1 MHAAWQWVSW
11 RRWPGRILIAL
22 ALLALFWTSLAWWLP
37 GVLRPRI
44 ETAATEALGTPVQLK
59 GLALAPWSLQVTA
72 DGLQVG
78 PPDHPLLRL
87 AQAQTKL
94 SLSSVWQR
102 APVLQFLRLRKPE
115 VWIERLEAG
124 RFNFTPV
131 LDHLSRPSPTP
142 PSTEPARFALHN
154 IELTDGALRYDDRV
168 LKQTHRIDALQ
179 LAIPFISNLPSDVR
193 TEVLPALSARI
204 DGSALKLTGHT
215 QPFAP
220 DRPATLTLDWQ
231 GLNLVDWAPLAT
243 AAMPAGQA
251 PQLSAGTLATQLKIT
266 FIDPNG
272 PQPAQLK
279 VQGTL
284 TVLGLKATLPAQGL
298 EAQWDE
304 LRLEDIDLAPLQ
316 QHYALRQVVLKGL
329 DAQLTHTPA
338 GKTSPAP
345 AKPSTTAAA
354 PAASSAASAP
364 AHAEATP
371 LQFKLDSFE
380 CQACTVRWRDR
391 TTQPEAVLALQQ
403 IQVRAGPVTQDLGQP
418 IAIDLAAQFGGP
430 LTFKGTVQPQ
440 PLKVQADV
448 AMNAAELPA
457 IQPYLS
463 PVLNLRLTAGQASL
477 AGHLDLSDNPALALR
492 YTGRASVA
500 GLKTQDSVN
509 SADVVGWRQLAFT
522 GLDVNWRAG
531 QLDADLGRIGLD
543 GLQARVILHPDAHLN
558 LADVVKRNTGDAAV
572 SVTTPQA
579 KGDAPPKPAPVAA
592 PADTGPKPRI
602 RWQQLAITQGGVH
615 FTDNFIR
622 PNYSARLTQLKGE
635 VSALNSERPEPA
647 RLSISGALDDGAPL
661 RISGTLHPLGAQLY
675 TDIEASARGIGLD
688 GLQARVILHP
698 DAHLNLA
705 DVVKRNTGDAAV
717 SVTTPQAKGDAPPK
731 PAPVAAPA
739 DTGPKPRIRWQQLA
753 ITQGG
758 VHFTDNFIRP
768 NYSARLTQ
776 LKGEVSALNSERPEP
791 ARLSISG
798 ALDDGAPLR
807 ISGTL
812 HPLGAQLYTDIEA
825 SARGIGLTRLSA
837 YSARYAG
844 YTIDKGTLTMT
855 VHYKIDQ
862 GKLEAQN
869 QIFLDQFTFGDKVDS
884 PDATSLPV
892 RLAVALLKN
901 GRGEIDIRLP
911 ISGTLNDPQFSIGGL
926 VWRAFMNLLTRVV
939 TAPFAFLTGGD
950 GGTPDQVHF
959 APGSAELDDA
969 ARQQLDKLGQSL
981 KDRPGLKIEITGHA
995 DPGRDLPPPEPPAAA
1010 SAPPPKGAKPAKAD
1024 APKAPPP
1031 DPKVVLQTLA
1041 DARADRVLTHL
1052 TSQLD
1057 AERLLLTRSTIEP
1070 DAEPAGLSVV
1080 LKLR

>member
-1 MHAAWQWVSW
+1 MHAAWQWMSW

-338 GKTSPAP
+338 GKTTPAP

-579 KGDAPPKPAPVAA
+579 KGDAPP
-592 PADTGPKPRI
+592 
-602 RWQQLAITQGGVH
+602 Q
-615 FTDNFIR
+615 
-622 PNYSARLTQLKGE
+622 
-635 VSALNSERPEPA
+635 
-647 RLSISGALDDGAPL
+647 
-661 RISGTLHPLGAQLY
+661 
-675 TDIEASARGIGLD
+675 
-688 GLQARVILHP
+688 
-698 DAHLNLA
+698 
-705 DVVKRNTGDAAV
+705 
-717 SVTTPQAKGDAPPK
+717 

-926 VWRAFMNLLTRVV
+926 VWRAFVNLLTRVV